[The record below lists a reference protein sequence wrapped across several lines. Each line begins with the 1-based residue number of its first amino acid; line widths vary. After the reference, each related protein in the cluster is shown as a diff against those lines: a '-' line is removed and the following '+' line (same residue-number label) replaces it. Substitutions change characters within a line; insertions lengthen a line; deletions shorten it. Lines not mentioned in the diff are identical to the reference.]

1 VEVMEEEI
9 KASLGVAMRQVLDE
23 DLALM
28 SLDELALRVETLKTE
43 VERALAMIESKK
55 GSHNEAEALFK
66 N

>member
-1 VEVMEEEI
+1 MEEEI
-9 KASLGVAMRQVLDE
+9 KASLGEAMRQILDE

-43 VERALAMIESKK
+43 IERALAMIESKK
-55 GSHNEAEALFK
+55 GSHSEAEALFK

>member
-1 VEVMEEEI
+1 MEEEI
-9 KASLGVAMRQVLDE
+9 KASLGAAMRQVLDE

-55 GSHNEAEALFK
+55 GSHSEAEALFK

>member
-1 VEVMEEEI
+1 
-9 KASLGVAMRQVLDE
+9 
-23 DLALM
+23 M

-43 VERALAMIESKK
+43 VERAFAMIESKK